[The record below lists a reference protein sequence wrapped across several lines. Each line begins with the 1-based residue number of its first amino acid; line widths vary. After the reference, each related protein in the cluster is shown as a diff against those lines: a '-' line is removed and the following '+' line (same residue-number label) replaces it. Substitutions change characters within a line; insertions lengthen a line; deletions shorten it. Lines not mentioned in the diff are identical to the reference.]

1 MLIDSHANLHGETYA
16 DDLDA
21 VLDRARAA
29 GVSPIIAICCR
40 LGEFD
45 QVKAIAQAHEDVWFT
60 LGAHPHHAKDRPD
73 ITADEL
79 IAMVDDHPKLVAIG
93 ETGLDLHY
101 NYSPLDQQMTSL
113 RAHIEAARRTG
124 LPLILHCREADA
136 QMADLLEE
144 EMGKGPFK
152 ALLHCYTGGEELARR
167 ASALGLWFSAS
178 GIITFKKADDVRAIF
193 RDIVPAD
200 RVIIETDC
208 PYLAPVPH
216 RGQRNE
222 PGFLPHIAEK
232 LGELRGW
239 SAEETAQRTTANC
252 LALFDRIKVPV

>member
-1 MLIDSHANLHGETYA
+1 MLIDSHANLHGEPFA

-21 VLDRARAA
+21 VLERARTA

-45 QVKAIAQAHEDVWFT
+45 QVKAIAEAHEDVWCT

-73 ITADEL
+73 ITAGDL
-79 IAMVDDHPKLVAIG
+79 VAMAGEHPRLVAIG

-101 NYSPLDQQMTSL
+101 NYSPLDQQVASL
-113 RAHIEAARRTG
+113 KAHIGAARHTG
-124 LPLILHCREADA
+124 LPIILHCREADEL
-136 QMADLLEE
+136 MANLLEE
-144 EMGKGPFK
+144 EMGKGAFK
-152 ALLHCYTGGEELARR
+152 ALLHCYTGGAELARR
-167 ASALGLWFSAS
+167 AAALGVWFSAS
-178 GIITFKKADDVRAIF
+178 GIITFKKAEDVRAVF

-222 PGFLPHIAEK
+222 PAFLPHVAEK
-232 LGELRGW
+232 LAEIRGW
-239 SAEETAQRTTANC
+239 SVEETAQRTTANC
-252 LALFDRIKVPV
+252 LALFDRISVPG

>member
-1 MLIDSHANLHGETYA
+1 MLIDSHANLRGETYS

-21 VLDRARAA
+21 VLERARAA
-29 GVSPIIAICCR
+29 GVSPVIAICCR

-45 QVKAIAQAHEDVWFT
+45 QVKAIAEAQPDVWCT
-60 LGAHPHHAKDRPD
+60 LGAHPHHAKNRPD
-73 ITADEL
+73 ISADEL
-79 IAMVDDHPKLVAIG
+79 ISMAGGHPKLVAFG

-101 NYSPLDQQMTSL
+101 NYSPLDQQMASL

-124 LPLILHCREADA
+124 LPVILHCREADQ

-193 RDIVPAD
+193 RDIIPAD

-208 PYLAPVPH
+208 PYLAPVPY
-216 RGQRNE
+216 RGQKNE
-222 PGFLPHIAEK
+222 PSFLPHVADKLAEI
-232 LGELRGW
+232 RGW
-239 SAEETAQRTTANC
+239 TAEETAQRTTANC
-252 LALFDRIKVPV
+252 LTLFDRITVSP

>member
-40 LGEFD
+40 LGEFA
-45 QVKAIAQAHEDVWFT
+45 QVKAIAQAHEEVWFT

-73 ITADEL
+73 ITANEL
-79 IAMVDDHPKLVAIG
+79 IAMADDHPKLVAIG

-101 NYSPLDQQMTSL
+101 NYSPLNQQMTSL

-222 PGFLPHIAEK
+222 PGFLPHVAEK

>member
-222 PGFLPHIAEK
+222 PGFLPHVAEK